1 MRYLRPNRITH
12 FRHAQREIAVGHFHR
27 TIADAIAGE
36 MLVHRAGH
44 KTKDGFLHRN
54 LDLLALAGAL
64 ARVQRRED
72 AERDAHTGG
81 FVADAQRLGPQRAVI
96 LPRAMGPSG
105 DAVVAR
111 CGIAVVR
118 IGPPLA
124 VTARAGVDQ
133 PRVESL

>member
-1 MRYLRPNRITH
+1 
-12 FRHAQREIAVGHFHR
+12 
-27 TIADAIAGE
+27 

-64 ARVQRRED
+64 ARVQSCEN
-72 AERDAHTGG
+72 AERDAHPGG
-81 FVADAQRLGPQRAVI
+81 FVADSERLGPRRAVV

-111 CGIAVVR
+111 RGIAVVR
-118 IGPPLA
+118 IRPPLA

-133 PRVESL
+133 PRVERLDRVIVQTESLHHPFLVVLDEHVGVGDEPAR